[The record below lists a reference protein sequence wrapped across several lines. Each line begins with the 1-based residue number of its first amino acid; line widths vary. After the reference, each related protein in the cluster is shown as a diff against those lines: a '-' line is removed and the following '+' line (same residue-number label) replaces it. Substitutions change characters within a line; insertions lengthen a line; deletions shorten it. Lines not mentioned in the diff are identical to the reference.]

1 MFVEILIKFH
11 KDGMKMLLKKLK
23 RSNRFKQLFIKM
35 NSISNNKASILFQ
48 MKTNLKQLSIE
59 LWEDLALLIEMANN
73 HLRQERALK
82 RKKQEI
88 LTPIQMFKKH

>member
-1 MFVEILIKFH
+1 VEILLKFH

-35 NSISNNKASILFQ
+35 NSINNNKASILFR
-48 MKTNLKQLSIE
+48 MKMNLKLLSIE
-59 LWEDLALLIEMANN
+59 LWVDLALRIEMANN
-73 HLRQERALK
+73 HSRQERALK

-88 LTPIQMFKKH
+88 FKPIQMFKKPW